1 MSYRTVV
8 AVFGGGGA
16 KAVSQ
21 LGARRALAEAGIV
34 PTGYAGTSMGAVMAA
49 MSAAGLAPDQAVERV
64 LGARTEAIVALDRLA
79 MFKGVYARSL
89 LRPGP
94 LRDAIVRLLPVH
106 RFEDLELPLTV
117 TATDVDTGEL
127 ARFGAGGRD
136 VPLVDALCASCAL
149 PVYYPPVVIEGRR
162 YADGGLRAVVP
173 LEVALGANPDLV
185 VAVDAGPGLDERPA
199 SERSRLPALVEAHDD
214 ALWILMAGGTR
225 ATVDLWRATPGRPPL
240 LYIRPSFQRGSTF
253 LIKMIPSYV
262 EEGYRSA
269 RAAITGLIPG
279 ETRAD

>member
-1 MSYRTVV
+1 MSYRSVF

-16 KAVSQ
+16 KAASQ
-21 LGARRALAEAGIV
+21 LGAQRALAEAGIT
-34 PTGYAGTSMGAVMAA
+34 PSRYAGTSMGAVIAA
-49 MSAAGLAPDQAVERV
+49 MSAAGLSPDEALLRL

-94 LRDAIVRLLPVH
+94 LRDAIIRLLPVH

-117 TATDVDTGEL
+117 TATDVDSGEL
-127 ARFGAGGRD
+127 TLFGTGGRD

-149 PVYYPPVVIEGRR
+149 PVYYPPVVIAGRR
-162 YADGGLRAVVP
+162 YADGGLRSVLP
-173 LEVALGANPDLV
+173 LEVSLPWNPELV

-199 SERSRLPALVEAHDD
+199 SERSRLPALIDAHDTS
-214 ALWILMAGGTR
+214 LWILMAGGTR
-225 ATVDLWRATPGRPPL
+225 GTVDLWRATPGRPPL
-240 LYIRPSFQRGSTF
+240 LYVRPSFQRGSTF
-253 LIKMIPSYV
+253 RINMISSYV

-269 RAAITGLIPG
+269 RAAVAGLIPG
-279 ETRAD
+279 E